1 MCCGLWGHKESDTTE
16 QLNLTEAVSLIA
28 VAVPNVISFL
38 GPTIQAQQLVW
49 SKSYIHI
56 TFTCHGQMYI
66 LNILQNTC
74 AVSDYRPQFNLK
86 GI

>member
-38 GPTIQAQQLVW
+38 GPT
-49 SKSYIHI
+49 
-56 TFTCHGQMYI
+56 
-66 LNILQNTC
+66 NTSP
-74 AVSDYRPQFNLK
+74 ATSMV
-86 GI
+86 